1 MKFLFFPSPF
11 RFGRQA
17 YSNVCSGFVGKEY
30 FECIKFE
37 EGRFDEALAQLC
49 VKKDLDLVEIDKTT
63 VPNLQ
68 EINTRF
74 TCLLLKGQTPDVI
87 RVVVEEEK

>member
-17 YSNVCSGFVGKEY
+17 YNTVSSGFVGKEY

-37 EGRFDEALAQLC
+37 EGRFDEALFQFGM
-49 VKKDLDLVEIDKTT
+49 KKDLNLVEIDKTT

-68 EINTRF
+68 AINDRF

>member
-1 MKFLFFPSPF
+1 
-11 RFGRQA
+11 
-17 YSNVCSGFVGKEY
+17 
-30 FECIKFE
+30 
-37 EGRFDEALAQLC
+37 
-49 VKKDLDLVEIDKTT
+49 VEIDKTT

-68 EINTRF
+68 AIHDRF